1 MDADGKTCFLLQEQ
15 YRGYKNEDK
24 TKNKQKALPASVLRK
39 MHDVSLTPW
48 DFAVTHLL
56 VLALFFAMRSCEYL
70 VTKYPEESKRTKILR
85 LRNIVFKKNGRY
97 IPHSVPLEVL
107 LTADLVII
115 TFEFQKNEQR
125 DYKVHMFRTTDALLC
140 PVKAAARTVKRVRNI
155 PGSSDESK
163 ICSFFTENGKVSDIN
178 SAQVLPRLRAI
189 VRIIGEDILGFKDTD
204 IGLHSLRSGG
214 AMAMFLSGVS
224 TIVIKRI
231 GRWMSDAFLEYIRE
245 QVESFTFGVAQRM
258 LDFEHF
264 HTINANASII
274 PDFEEHNEDGPFE
287 ITHNVHI
294 TEFALGEGS
303 QSTVVSV
310 C

>member
-1 MDADGKTCFLLQEQ
+1 V
-15 YRGYKNEDK
+15 
-24 TKNKQKALPASVLRK
+24 ALSPG
-39 MHDVSLTPW
+39 P
-48 DFAVTHLL
+48 FA
-56 VLALFFAMRSCEYL
+56 FSEI
-70 VTKYPEESKRTKILR
+70 E
-85 LRNIVFKKNGRY
+85 IVG
-97 IPHSVPLEVL
+97 I
-107 LTADLVII
+107 
-115 TFEFQKNEQR
+115 
-125 DYKVHMFRTTDALLC
+125 LC

-155 PGSSDESK
+155 SGSSDESK
-163 ICSFFTENGKVSDIN
+163 ICSFFTENGKVTNIN
-178 SAQVLPRLRAI
+178 LAQVLPRLRAI
-189 VRIIGEDILGFKDTD
+189 VRIIGEDILGFKDTY

-224 TIVIKRI
+224 TIVIRRI
-231 GRWMSDAFLEYIRE
+231 GRRMSDAFLEYISE

-287 ITHNVHI
+287 ITHEDVHI
-294 TEFALGEGS
+294 KEFALGEGS

>member
-1 MDADGKTCFLLQEQ
+1 
-15 YRGYKNEDK
+15 
-24 TKNKQKALPASVLRK
+24 
-39 MHDVSLTPW
+39 
-48 DFAVTHLL
+48 
-56 VLALFFAMRSCEYL
+56 MRSCEYL

-85 LRNIVFKKNGRY
+85 LKNIVFKKKGRI
-97 IPHSVPLEVL
+97 IPHSATLVQIL

-115 TFEFQKNEQR
+115 TFEFQKNHQR
-125 DYKVHMFRTTDALLC
+125 NYTVHMFRTTDAFLC
-140 PVKAAARTVKRVRNI
+140 PVKATSRTVKRVRNI

-163 ICSFFTENGKVSDIN
+163 ICSFFTEDGKITDVN

-189 VRIIGEDILGFKDTD
+189 VRIIGEDVLGFNDME
-204 IGLHSLRSGG
+204 IGLHSLRSVG

-224 TIVIKRI
+224 TIIIKRI
-231 GRWMSDAFLEYIRE
+231 GRWLSDAFLEYIRE
-245 QVESFTFGVAQRM
+245 QVESFTFGVLAQRM

-264 HTINANASII
+264 HTINASASTI
-274 PDFEEHNEDGPFE
+274 PDFEEHNEDGPYV
-287 ITHNVHI
+287 IMHDVHI